1 MMTSIFSG
9 QTYHNSDADLAHCKK
24 NGTFEIAGKTDYP
37 LTIVNTCDQIIQ
49 LCQRCHESNTTIRV
63 VASSWSWNTTRIC

>member
-1 MMTSIFSG
+1 MSCFLKHDIFKKMLNMMTSIFSG

-37 LTIVNTCDQIIQ
+37 LTIVNT
-49 LCQRCHESNTTIRV
+49 
-63 VASSWSWNTTRIC
+63 